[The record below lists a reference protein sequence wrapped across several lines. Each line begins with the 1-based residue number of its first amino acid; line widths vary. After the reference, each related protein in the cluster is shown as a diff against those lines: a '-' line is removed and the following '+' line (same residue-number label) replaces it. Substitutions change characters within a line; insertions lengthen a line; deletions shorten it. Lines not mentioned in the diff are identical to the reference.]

1 MEIKTPEIYDPIH
14 LSKEELDCV
23 KRMAEAKQAGIEE
36 AVDDD
41 PIARGLVNGY
51 IMTTIGQSLD
61 EPCYDDKT
69 IELSELPKELQEALT
84 EERFELAIKAAKELD
99 PNLEIPEDLRELF
112 LAELR
117 SWGPERLAEIC
128 SEMEKP
134 TINIVPSNSFK
145 DKIAQMDRNRHYE
158 GQNNTFVAEGDD
170 EPYRN
175 VKTVSKVRVF
185 LDDGKPKPSQIN
197 DAPIGLEARREFEAK
212 RTTEKSMDY
221 VGPHRAVVLL
231 QQGLIEAEETGDR
244 SKIVDFDTVT
254 VLNPRNLTD
263 SKYVTYS
270 YFHPNFLK
278 VYFDSYDPRN
288 VYGLLRGRA
297 SVQVLEF

>member
-1 MEIKTPEIYDPIH
+1 MEINTPEVYDPGH
-14 LSKEELDCV
+14 LSEEELGCV
-23 KRMAEAKQAGIEE
+23 KRMAEARKAGVEDAIE
-36 AVDDD
+36 DD

-51 IMTTIGQSLD
+51 IMTTIGQSPAEPGYED
-61 EPCYDDKT
+61 ESQ
-69 IELSELPKELQEALT
+69 ISEFPEALKEALT
-84 EERFELAIKAAKELD
+84 QEKFKLAVKTAKELD
-99 PNLEIPEDLRELF
+99 PNLEIPEDLLGRF

-134 TINIVPSNSFK
+134 TINIVPSNSFN
-145 DKIAQMDRNRHYE
+145 DKVAQMDRNKHYE

-175 VKTVSKVRVF
+175 VKTVNKVRVF

-212 RTTEKSMDY
+212 RTTRKSMDY
-221 VGPHRAVVLL
+221 VGPHRAAVLL
-231 QQGLIEAEETGDR
+231 QQGLIEAEQTGDI
-244 SKIVDFDTVT
+244 SKIVDCETIT
-254 VLNPRNLTD
+254 VLNPKNLTD
-263 SKYVTYS
+263 SRYVAYANFS
-270 YFHPNFLK
+270 PYFRKVRCDSSDPNFE
-278 VYFDSYDPRN
+278 VDR
-288 VYGLLRGRA
+288 LRGRA